1 MTRWPKQ
8 TQPSSRRKAKAPYNF
23 VRLPEMIP
31 WTPQDPPAMDRYHE
45 HDERYTG
52 HLTCTLTT
60 ASPLYVRCGV
70 TPAEAKAGSEAKDRP
85 DFFYTDPHTRNPV
98 IPGASLRGMLRT
110 LVEIVSYSKV
120 QPVTDQARMTFRAVA
135 RQKPLDKPYEE
146 ALGKYGKKVK
156 AGYVQQRGDR
166 WYIQP
171 AHTPRSVGLPEK
183 KAYLTVKDHQVR
195 EEDLPGFIPFNHP
208 DYQPQYH
215 RVGFDAEIRHGK
227 RGKYVW
233 VANVAAPDV
242 GGECEA
248 MLVGTGNMAE
258 TADDAS
264 KTPRKR
270 YALVLPP
277 NRKAQAIPIAEQ
289 AVEDY
294 RASLTDFQT
303 EPPFD
308 KRTGCLV
315 PDRPIFYVEEQGEVI
330 AFGHCPNFRIPAWL
344 SGSDSQRAATPLDFV
359 PEQLHNPEQT
369 DLVEALFGYVDED
382 AKERAVARAGRVAVT
397 DATLLDDP
405 DDVWLTKQGLIPK
418 ILATPKPTTFQH
430 YLVQPA
436 SQESLLRHYG
446 SPTPDETV
454 IRGHKLYWHKG
465 DVNRAAIEAEDAEL
479 RGRAQLPPDDTQ
491 HTVIQPVRSGVH
503 FRFDLHFENV
513 AAEELGALLWLLE
526 IAQDDD
532 YRLKLGMAKPLGM
545 GAIRVESDL
554 HLTDRTARYTQLFT
568 DDGDAWATGERD
580 DAQTIWKDAVAAFET
595 WLLKHNAEDSINP
608 HKKDTVA
615 ELTRIEMLLALLR
628 WPGPAREETRYLQIE
643 HPQNDNEYRSR
654 PVLPTPLQ
662 VMGESA
668 PAPRSSS
675 APSPSP
681 APRSASQSQE
691 KRHTGTV
698 KWFNDQKGFGFIK
711 VDGQSKDVFV
721 HYSDIE
727 GGGSGRRS
735 LRENERVS
743 FIIKPAPKGPK
754 AQQVRK
760 L

>member
-1 MTRWPKQ
+1 MTRWPTQ

-98 IPGASLRGMLRT
+98 IPGSSLRGMLRT

-120 QPVTDQARMTFRAVA
+120 QPVTDESLVYRAVA
-135 RQKPLDKPYEE
+135 GRSS
-146 ALGKYGKKVK
+146 LGDQYRDLMTYRTSSHAIAFQMQ
-156 AGYVQQRGDR
+156 AGYMLQQEGD
-166 WYIQP
+166 WYIVPAEKIYGEPFARIEMQDIPRGLTQWEKSRNAWEIYVDIDQP
-171 AHTPRSVGLPEK
+171 
-183 KAYLTVKDHQVR
+183 R
-195 EEDLPGFIPFNHP
+195 E
-208 DYQPQYH
+208 H
-215 RVGFDAEIRHGK
+215 RHNRGRIRLYYPKVK
-227 RGKYVW
+227 RGKAASSSQPRFSRRVLVRTGRIPRKHMEFIFGLPTRGPLIPVSERLIETYRNQITDEQIKLLGKRRVLK
-233 VANVAAPDV
+233 NVQPVFYLMDGRKLLFFGHAMMFRLPYPNTPRDCVPDV
-242 GGECEA
+242 
-248 MLVGTGNMAE
+248 
-258 TADDAS
+258 
-264 KTPRKR
+264 
-270 YALVLPP
+270 
-277 NRKAQAIPIAEQ
+277 
-289 AVEDY
+289 
-294 RASLTDFQT
+294 
-303 EPPFD
+303 
-308 KRTGCLV
+308 
-315 PDRPIFYVEEQGEVI
+315 
-330 AFGHCPNFRIPAWL
+330 
-344 SGSDSQRAATPLDFV
+344 
-359 PEQLHNPEQT
+359 LHNPEQT
-369 DLVEALFGYVDED
+369 DLVEALFGYVDEN

-405 DDVWLTKQGLIPK
+405 DDIWLTDKGLIPK

-503 FRFDLHFENV
+503 FQFDIHFENV

-580 DAQTIWKDAVAAFET
+580 DAQTIWEDAVAAFET
-595 WLLKHNAEDSINP
+595 WLLKHNAEASINP

-643 HPQNDNEYRSR
+643 HPQNNNEYRNR

-662 VMGESA
+662 VMEESA
-668 PAPRSSS
+668 PAP
-675 APSPSP
+675 
-681 APRSASQSQE
+681 PRAASQSQE

-711 VDGQSKDVFV
+711 VDGQSNEVFV

-727 GGGSGRRS
+727 GSGRRS
-735 LRENERVS
+735 LQENERVS
-743 FIIKPAPKGPK
+743 FIITPNPPKGPK